1 MSGLSDVN
9 GGSGATTGA
18 GATMGA
24 GTAAPGERPPGERP
38 PGDRPPGSARARAA
52 RRRAILDLVA
62 AREIGS
68 QEELAG
74 LLRERGFAVTQ
85 ATVSR
90 DIADLGL
97 LKAPRGGHHHAYVT
111 PSALAGSI
119 GAASA
124 SADPAGER
132 ALGADPGGTRE
143 ARLRRILA
151 DNPVSVARSGLTLV
165 LVSRPGAASAIA
177 QAIDESSL
185 DDQVG
190 TLAGDNTLLVLFADE
205 PSLERW
211 RARFGAIASQ
221 AEPGLPGTD
230 LTSTYP

>member
-1 MSGLSDVN
+1 V
-9 GGSGATTGA
+9 ATTTRPTPTSRRSPGVSPGVSPGA
-18 GATMGA
+18 QLDPPTGPPARTGQA
-24 GTAAPGERPPGERP
+24 G
-38 PGDRPPGSARARAA
+38 RAA
-52 RRRAILDLVA
+52 RRQAILDLVA
-62 AREIGS
+62 TRSIGS

-97 LKAPRGGHHHAYVT
+97 VKAPHGNHHAYVT
-111 PSALAGSI
+111 PGALAG
-119 GAASA
+119 GVK
-124 SADPAGER
+124 PAGDAAPDGGR
-132 ALGADPGGTRE
+132 GLALAGPGE

-151 DNPVSVARSGLTLV
+151 DYPVTIARSGLTLV
-165 LVSRPGAASAIA
+165 LVSGPGAASAIA

-205 PSLERW
+205 PALERW
-211 RARFGAIASQ
+211 RARFGAITAQ
-221 AEPGLPGTD
+221 AAAGIPGAD